1 MIDVAPFHFSEMQ
14 WGSSASFIILF
25 IFLMTSDWDCD
36 SDSDNDEGGRTWFLN
51 TELAW
56 LTDKLASQRI
66 SSRERWWAFGIL
78 SANSNKIIRNSRT
91 QIDLFAFEA

>member
-36 SDSDNDEGGRTWFLN
+36 SDSDSDSDNDEGGRTWFLN
-51 TELAW
+51 TELA
-56 LTDKLASQRI
+56 
-66 SSRERWWAFGIL
+66 
-78 SANSNKIIRNSRT
+78 
-91 QIDLFAFEA
+91 